1 MELDVLRFVA
11 RVSSMAHKHVMRTT
25 KPDMKVWLILSE
37 YSLYQN
43 NLFVLISFI

>member
-25 KPDMKVWLILSE
+25 KPDMKARFILLE
-37 YSLYQN
+37 
-43 NLFVLISFI
+43 